1 MRGKATAKGPFYAS
15 VSKRSA
21 DSIKNNGTTLL
32 AGKRPRS
39 AAPPVD
45 DSDDSEGDMD
55 LMLAS
60 DSECA
65 SESEERD
72 ADAGSDQEEAQSGSD
87 GNDGADGAS
96 DDDNE
101 IDGGS
106 DEELG
111 EGDDS
116 AFAEEGAGD
125 DGDEDVAPLPI
136 QFESERGASGKLPW
150 RSSAY
155 DFSRAKF
162 ADDLTGFVG
171 LEEIPAGSYELVRKA
186 DGSISFAVKGA
197 AGKAAAGDV
206 CAGAAG
212 AALSEGADKAAPSK
226 QVAKVAAGADANAE
240 AKATAKR
247 AAADSKAAKGA
258 KGQTQEA
265 QVSGAKRKRQ
275 EDARQEAAAPAA
287 PAARGMKEDEASV
300 AVDSDVDCAAS
311 AATGRAGA
319 GGGKR
324 HTPAAPS
331 TRASLPLAAVTA
343 GWGHLGLHP
352 ALLERIAA
360 LGFPAPT
367 RIQDQALPA
376 AIRSYKDVVGTAETG
391 SGKTLAYALPMLHR
405 LLERRQL
412 LGIGQRLD
420 GSDDAAGAEAE
431 APSESEEE
439 GEREGAKGPAGK
451 GASKNP
457 APAAAAAAPAA
468 AGGKK
473 VKKMRHYKRKAAAA
487 KAASAAPAAGG
498 ATAAGAASAA
508 SAPRGQPPAKRART
522 AAAANAGDSDT
533 DEGDEGIAAA
543 PAGEQA
549 QPQRKPAAPLRRQW
563 EYLPGLILVPTREL
577 AMQVTDHINAVA
589 KPLGIAT
596 VAIVGGFATSKQER
610 QLRSRP
616 DIVVATPGRLW
627 DLMSAGGLDQLSALH
642 KLQFLVLD
650 EADRLCEKGH
660 FAALH
665 SILAALKPP
674 PSADPSLVDAEA
686 EAVIAAVER
695 RDRAAAARHAA
706 AAAGAAMEEDGAG
719 SDDAESGDEAGAPA
733 AEGPSHLVATPAKI
747 KRQTFLFSATLGL
760 STGQSIRDAAK
771 ALLEARAHGAGA
783 SEQPAGGKGA
793 SAAAGGDAAS
803 QKAEKARARAA
814 HSKASRRA
822 YKRALEEA
830 SKLSPLELLMARVG
844 LLGKPAVIKVEKV
857 AAAPA
862 AAAAAGAGVK
872 GAAAAAATKRATRA
886 DAGSDEV
893 GESEEEDEAEAEG
906 EEEAVD
912 APAKAGEDAPLAAS
926 AAAGEA
932 TSSSAVSLPAG
943 LRLARVSC
951 GAEDKDEAL
960 YYFLL
965 RYPGRTLLFVN
976 AISTLRRVAALLEA
990 LQLPVHTLHASMQQR
1005 QRITHLE
1012 RFRADPRAI
1021 LIATDVAARGLDVPA
1036 VSYVIHYAMPHS
1048 AEAFVHRCGR
1058 TARASTAGLALAL
1071 VGPDDQKRYARTMGA
1086 LGMEEGL
1093 PEFPVDD
1100 RFARRL
1106 VARLSLAR
1114 RIAVEGMKLNKDAA
1128 EQHWLVRTAAA
1139 AGVDVDAE
1147 EAGAGS
1153 SGTKRAGAAK
1163 GDDGAAVAL
1172 VATLTAA
1179 GTAKAGRKQQK
1190 GRGGGGGEGE
1200 DVADAYVASQLARF
1214 SGDDAEEV
1222 LAAAHREAKTRR
1234 GELAGLRRQLQA
1246 MLAES
1251 LLPAGSSKRYITSN
1265 PLLSQGEH
1273 PAQALIRIEALPAAA
1288 GEGAV
1293 APAAG
1298 GAATMPAR
1306 HGSALVAPRVLM
1318 GSELDAPAPAAGRG
1332 GRGGAG
1338 KLAGLPGGAAGRAMI
1353 AGDGGGLRDAVNFL
1367 AAKGRRTVMSRAS
1380 TPAPRG
1386 AGGKVKEAKRG
1397 KNRFAA
1403 KGQTSRR

>member
-1 MRGKATAKGPFYAS
+1 MRGKAPAKGPFNAAA
-15 VSKRSA
+15 SKRAA
-21 DSIKNNGTTLL
+21 DASKSNGGTTLV

-39 AAPPVD
+39 AEPPVD

-60 DSECA
+60 DSEYA
-65 SESEERD
+65 SEDEEHD
-72 ADAGSDQEEAQSGSD
+72 ADGGSDQEEAQSVSD
-87 GNDGADGAS
+87 GDDGEDGES
-96 DDDNE
+96 GGDVEDED
-101 IDGGS
+101 DGGL
-106 DEELG
+106 EQELG
-111 EGDDS
+111 EDDES
-116 AFAEEGAGD
+116 EFDEEGAED
-125 DGDEDVAPLPI
+125 DGDEDVAPLPV

-197 AGKAAAGDV
+197 AGKASALP
-206 CAGAAG
+206 AAG
-212 AALSEGADKAAPSK
+212 AVPVEGADKAAPSK
-226 QVAKVAAGADANAE
+226 QLEKVVAVAAGANAKADAKAKGAAAAADSKAAKVAA
-240 AKATAKR
+240 

-275 EDARQEAAAPAA
+275 EDVKPEAAAPAA
-287 PAARGMKEDEASV
+287 PAAEAMEEDEASV
-300 AVDSDVDCAAS
+300 ASDSDVDCAAS
-311 AATGRAGA
+311 TATGRAG
-319 GGGKR
+319 GGGGRR

-367 RIQDQALPA
+367 RIQEQALPA

-420 GSDDAAGAEAE
+420 GSDDAAGLEA
-431 APSESEEE
+431 AAASDSEEE
-439 GEREGAKGPAGK
+439 EEERKGAKGRAGK
-451 GASKNP
+451 GATKKPEP
-457 APAAAAAAPAA
+457 AAAAAAAPAA
-468 AGGKK
+468 PGGRK
-473 VKKMRHYKRKAAAA
+473 VKKMRHYKRKALAAAA
-487 KAASAAPAAGG
+487 KVAPAAGG
-498 ATAAGAASAA
+498 AAAADAAAA
-508 SAPRGQPPAKRART
+508 PSAPRGQPPAKRART
-522 AAAANAGDSDT
+522 ATAAEAEDSDAEEEVAT
-533 DEGDEGIAAA
+533 AA
-543 PAGEQA
+543 PAGK

-627 DLMSAGGLDQLSALH
+627 DLMSAGGLDHLSALH
-642 KLQFLVLD
+642 RLQFLVLD

-674 PSADPSLVDAEA
+674 LSADPSLVDPEA

-706 AAAGAAMEEDGAG
+706 AAKAAGAAMEEDGAG
-719 SDDAESGDEAGAPA
+719 SDDEGSGDVGGAPA
-733 AEGPSHLVATPAKI
+733 AEGASHLVATPAKI

-793 SAAAGGDAAS
+793 GAAAGGDAAS

-844 LLGKPAVIKVEKV
+844 LLGKPAVIKVEKAA

-862 AAAAAGAGVK
+862 AAA
-872 GAAAAAATKRATRA
+872 TKRAPRA
-886 DAGSDEV
+886 DASSDEE
-893 GESEEEDEAEAEG
+893 GDSDEEEEEAAEG
-906 EEEAVD
+906 EAEE
-912 APAKAGEDAPLAAS
+912 APAKEGEDAPLAAS

-951 GAEDKDEAL
+951 GEEDKDEAL

-976 AISTLRRVAALLEA
+976 AISTLRRVSALLEA

-1036 VSYVIHYAMPHS
+1036 VSYVIHYSMPHS

-1190 GRGGGGGEGE
+1190 GRGAGGGDGE

-1222 LAAAHREAKTRR
+1222 LAAAHREAKARR
-1234 GELAGLRRQLQA
+1234 GQLAGLRRQLQA

-1288 GEGAV
+1288 SEGA
-1293 APAAG
+1293 AAAAGGAAAG

-1318 GSELDAPAPAAGRG
+1318 GSELDTPAPAAGRG
-1332 GRGGAG
+1332 GKRG
-1338 KLAGLPGGAAGRAMI
+1338 GLPGGAAGKAMI
-1353 AGDGGGLRDAVNFL
+1353 AGDGGGLRDAVNSL

-1380 TPAPRG
+1380 APAPRG